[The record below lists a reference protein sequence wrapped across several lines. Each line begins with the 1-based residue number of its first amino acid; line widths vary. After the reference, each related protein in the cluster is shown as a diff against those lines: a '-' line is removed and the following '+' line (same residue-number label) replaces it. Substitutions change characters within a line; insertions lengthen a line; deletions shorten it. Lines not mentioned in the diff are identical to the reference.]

1 METAAKGGQWEADV
15 REKTGGIGFQSIPL
29 RQKRAGERERGD
41 SEHPIKKG
49 KEEQLVVLILGPK

>member
-29 RQKRAGERERGD
+29 RQKRAGERERE
-41 SEHPIKKG
+41 SEHPISKG